1 MKASLLFTLSVL
13 LTGTVLAK
21 PIEGGA
27 NQKEGVAGGPK
38 QMLFNGKYRLQVDSM
53 TEASQAE
60 LDADSGLPRPDAGE
74 KVWALKMTM
83 KYGQKQQD
91 VDTLDISVAD
101 AEDITQ
107 TFKPYLIVPNPTPL
121 TVQGGAWKEN
131 AYITLPASFV
141 PAKLVVS
148 FPSAA
153 QLPAFRI
160 KL

>member
-1 MKASLLFTLSVL
+1 MKPVVISLLSLLLMGSVW
-13 LTGTVLAK
+13 AK
-21 PIEGGA
+21 PIEGGV
-27 NQKEGVAGGPK
+27 NQKEGVAGAPK
-38 QMLFNGKYRLQVDSM
+38 QWLFNGKYRLQVDAM
-53 TEASQAE
+53 AETTQAE
-60 LDADSGLPRPDAGE
+60 LDATGIPQPDAGE

-83 KYGQKQQD
+83 KFGQKQQD

-141 PAKLVVS
+141 PVKLVIG
-148 FPSAA
+148 FPTSA

>member
-1 MKASLLFTLSVL
+1 MKIAATSLLCL
-13 LTGTVLAK
+13 LLAGSAWTK

-27 NQKEGVAGGPK
+27 NQKEGVAGAPK
-38 QMLFNGKYRLQVDSM
+38 QWLFNGKYRLLVDSM
-53 TEASQAE
+53 AETTQAE
-60 LDADSGLPRPDAGE
+60 LDADSGVPRPEAGE
-74 KVWALKMTM
+74 KVWTLKMTM
-83 KYGQKQQD
+83 KFGQKQQD

-107 TFKPYLIVPNPTPL
+107 TFKPYLILPNPTPL

-131 AYITLPASFV
+131 AYIALPAAFV
-141 PAKLVVS
+141 PAKLVIS

>member
-1 MKASLLFTLSVL
+1 MKSLLIAL
-13 LTGTVLAK
+13 LLATVVVAK

-27 NQKEGVAGGPK
+27 NQKDGLTGGPK
-38 QMLFNGKYRLQVDSM
+38 QWLFNGKYRLQVDSM
-53 TEASQAE
+53 AEATQAE
-60 LDADSGLPRPDAGE
+60 LDADSGLPRPEPGE
-74 KVWALKMTM
+74 KVWVLKMTM
-83 KYGQKQQD
+83 KFGQKQQD
-91 VDTLDISVAD
+91 VDTLDISMAD

-131 AYITLPASFV
+131 AYIAVPAAFV
-141 PAKLVVS
+141 PAKLVIS

>member
-1 MKASLLFTLSVL
+1 MKASLILSLGL
-13 LTGTVLAK
+13 LLVSTAGAK
-21 PIEGGA
+21 PIEGGS

-53 TEASQAE
+53 AEATQAE
-60 LDADSGLPRPDAGE
+60 LDADAGLPRPDAGE

-83 KYGQKQQD
+83 KFGQKQQD

-107 TFKPYLIVPNPTPL
+107 TFKPYLIVPNPTPQ